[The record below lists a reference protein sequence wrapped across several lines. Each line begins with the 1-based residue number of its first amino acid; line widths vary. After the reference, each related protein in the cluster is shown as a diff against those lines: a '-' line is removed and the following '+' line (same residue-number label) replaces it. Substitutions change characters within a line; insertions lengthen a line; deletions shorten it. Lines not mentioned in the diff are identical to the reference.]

1 MRLNE
6 VQRFPEPDLVT
17 ALGMVYNQSLSLT
30 ILYCSKKNIFIMS
43 IEANNFMI
51 LVEAQAEKYGLAATF
66 KENSIVTADGET
78 EAAKAAKEEAAER
91 DAVKVGLN
99 TKESSGADADAAAA
113 AAVEGSDL
121 ISAFSRLGIS
131 LDITE
136 ELLAKWDGLPGIVI
150 DDGLSQDI
158 TEELVAKDGLPGIVI
173 DDDSDEDP
181 TPVTVFVDEYFRLP
195 PINQVICYMYWIFIK
210 TEGKKG
216 WCRDNAGSMSHFR
229 FFNSMGN
236 YIGTRSCFRH
246 RALKMNDLALKL
258 VDVDLI
264 PPLLYSSMKYENA
277 IAPARF

>member
-1 MRLNE
+1 
-6 VQRFPEPDLVT
+6 
-17 ALGMVYNQSLSLT
+17 
-30 ILYCSKKNIFIMS
+30 MS

-66 KENSIVTADGET
+66 KETSIVTADGET
-78 EAAKAAKEEAAER
+78 EAAKETAKEEAAER
-91 DAVKVGLN
+91 DAVRVGLN
-99 TKESSGADADAAAA
+99 TKESSGAAAA

-121 ISAFSRLGIS
+121 TSAFSRLGLS
-131 LDITE
+131 QDITE
-136 ELLAKWDGLPGIVI
+136 EILAKWDGLPGIVI

-216 WCRDNAGSMSHFR
+216 WCRDNAGSISHFR